1 MELSDNITIIEM
13 PGKEPIETM
22 ATSENFDQRLE
33 DFYTPPPTGG
43 LYWLATGLC
52 FLVAG
57 IFICW
62 SIYRW
67 LKKKEKHHGSNL

>member
-1 MELSDNITIIEM
+1 MEFSDNITVIEI
-13 PGKEPIETM
+13 PGKEPIET
-22 ATSENFDQRLE
+22 TGVSDNFDQRLE
-33 DFYTPPPTGG
+33 DFYTPPPQDN

-57 IFICW
+57 IFFSW

-67 LKKKEKHHGSNL
+67 LKNKENRREKL